1 MDSDDGATVAAATAC
16 VVVDDVDGCCN
27 DVRFLFLESS
37 NFLRSSSHELQ
48 IHIRPCDRTQVS
60 SSSSCIKSFFLSTIS
75 LLLLLLLLLL
85 LFTTSLFL
93 VGVDDVEIEDTS
105 TGVGELDSD
114 DDMFVVSVVNV
125 WIYDI

>member
-16 VVVDDVDGCCN
+16 VVLVDDGCCN
-27 DVRFLFLESS
+27 EVRFLFLESS

-75 LLLLLLLLLL
+75 FLLFLLLS

-114 DDMFVVSVVNV
+114 DDMFVVSSNQCV
-125 WIYDI
+125 IYDI